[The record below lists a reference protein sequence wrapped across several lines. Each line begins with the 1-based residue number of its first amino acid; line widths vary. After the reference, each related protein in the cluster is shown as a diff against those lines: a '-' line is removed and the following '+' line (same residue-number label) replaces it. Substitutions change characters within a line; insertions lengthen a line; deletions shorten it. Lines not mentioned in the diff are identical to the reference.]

1 MEYRNLT
8 RVTDFIIAAL
18 IAIIMTLILPAWITI
33 VMAVG
38 LIGSFIYLI
47 KQERIERK

>member
-8 RVTDFIIAAL
+8 RVMDFIIAAL
-18 IAIIMTLILPAWITI
+18 IAIILTLILPVWITI
-33 VMAVG
+33 VMTVG
-38 LIGSFIYLI
+38 LIGSFIYLT